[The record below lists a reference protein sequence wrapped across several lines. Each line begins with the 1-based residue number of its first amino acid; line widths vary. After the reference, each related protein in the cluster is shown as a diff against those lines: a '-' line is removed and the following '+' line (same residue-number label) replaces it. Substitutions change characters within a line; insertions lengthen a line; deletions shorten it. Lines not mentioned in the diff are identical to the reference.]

1 MRFAFRHD
9 MSLPPSVFY
18 RAINWDLV
26 MCTAMILLYT
36 RERWVEPMYLPKLP
50 YSLLFHQTMSI
61 LNTCG
66 SISPR
71 DLARQVLTLS
81 VFKNVTRED
90 YALLL
95 RHLLENGIIE
105 RSDEEGLMIGE
116 SGEALVNNYD
126 FLAVFTVPLEY
137 TVRCGSEIIGTVQN
151 PFPAG
156 AQFALAGLAW
166 EVTELDKK
174 ALEIYVKKIKGISA
188 NMWTDVG
195 NEYVHLKVMKKIIEV
210 IRSDEEYSF
219 LDESALKR
227 LLEIRKMCRSAAAG
241 EPYSESDKELSGSV
255 LANGERMVLPLSET
269 SYAVFPFLGTR
280 GTMALM
286 YALRQ
291 RGFTAEVYVQR
302 YIPVCIEVTTDLG
315 INALNCALNEIKA
328 QGADKYSFKIPEN
341 CEIIGKF
348 NDYIPRRLLTK
359 QYVEDYLNTEEL
371 KFME

>member
-1 MRFAFRHD
+1 

-18 RAINWDLV
+18 RAINWDFV

-81 VFKNVTRED
+81 VFKNVSRED

-95 RHLLENGIIE
+95 RHLLENGLLE
-105 RSDEEGLMIGE
+105 RSEEEGLMIGE

-166 EVTELDKK
+166 EVTELDRK

-195 NEYVHLKVMKKIIEV
+195 NEYVHIKVMKKIIEV
-210 IRSDEEYSF
+210 IRSDEEYAF
-219 LDESALKR
+219 LDELALKR
-227 LLEIRKMCRSAAAG
+227 LLEIRKMCRCAASG
-241 EPYSESDKELSGSV
+241 VEYSESANALPGSV
-255 LANGERMVLPLSET
+255 LASNDERMVLPLTDT

-280 GTMALM
+280 GTMALV

-291 RGFTAEVYVQR
+291 RGFTAEAYVQR
-302 YIPVCIEVTTDLG
+302 YIPVCIEVTTDKG
-315 INALNCALNEIKA
+315 IDALRAALTEIKIH
-328 QGADKYSFKIPEN
+328 GADKYSFRIPEN
-341 CEIIGKF
+341 CEIVGKF
-348 NDYIPRRLLTK
+348 NDYLPREMLTK
-359 QYVEDYLNTEEL
+359 QYVEDHLDTGEL
-371 KFME
+371 EFME